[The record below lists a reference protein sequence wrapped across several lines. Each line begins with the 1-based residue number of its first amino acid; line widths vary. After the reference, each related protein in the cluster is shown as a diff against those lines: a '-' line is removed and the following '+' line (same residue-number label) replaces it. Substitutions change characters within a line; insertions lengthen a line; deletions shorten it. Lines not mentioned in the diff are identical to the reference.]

1 MGWNSW
7 NWFGK
12 NDLNESL
19 IYNVIDAMVDS
30 GLRHAGYEYVVIEG
44 GWRDVKLG
52 ENGELLAQP
61 VKFLT
66 GLNHWPIMHTRT

>member
-30 GLRHAGYEYVVIEG
+30 GLRHAGYEYVVIE
-44 GWRDVKLG
+44 
-52 ENGELLAQP
+52 ELEDWVAYCA
-61 VKFLT
+61 
-66 GLNHWPIMHTRT
+66 